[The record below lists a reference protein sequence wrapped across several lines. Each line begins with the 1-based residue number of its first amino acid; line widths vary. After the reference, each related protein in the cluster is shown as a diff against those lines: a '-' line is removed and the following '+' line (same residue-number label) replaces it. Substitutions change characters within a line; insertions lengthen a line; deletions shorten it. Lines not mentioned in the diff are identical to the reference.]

1 MAKALLGHIG
11 GPDPVVMAE
20 LARLRR
26 RARDLED
33 EVERLHAA
41 NEALTALVAED
52 QLLSLTSLSDEREP
66 ALT

>member
-1 MAKALLGHIG
+1 MAKALLGHLG

-26 RARDLED
+26 RARDLQD

-41 NEALTALVAED
+41 NDALTALVAEE
-52 QLLSLTSLSDEREP
+52 QLLSITSEREP

>member
-1 MAKALLGHIG
+1 MAKALLGHLG

-52 QLLSLTSLSDEREP
+52 QLLSLTSHREP

>member
-1 MAKALLGHIG
+1 MAKALLGHLG

-26 RARDLED
+26 RNRDLED
-33 EVERLHAA
+33 EVERLRAA

-52 QLLSLTSLSDEREP
+52 QLLSLATEREP

>member
-1 MAKALLGHIG
+1 MAKALLGHLG

-41 NEALTALVAED
+41 NDALTALVADD
-52 QLLSLTSLSDEREP
+52 QLLSLTSQREP

>member
-52 QLLSLTSLSDEREP
+52 QLLSLTSQREP

>member
-1 MAKALLGHIG
+1 MAKALLGHLG

-33 EVERLHAA
+33 EVERLRAA

-52 QLLSLTSLSDEREP
+52 QLLSLTSRREP
-66 ALT
+66 VLT